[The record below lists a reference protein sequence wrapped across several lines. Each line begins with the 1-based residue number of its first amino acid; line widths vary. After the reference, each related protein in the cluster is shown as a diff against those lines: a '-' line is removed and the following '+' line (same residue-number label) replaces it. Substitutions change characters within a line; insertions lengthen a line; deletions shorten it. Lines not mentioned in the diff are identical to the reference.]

1 MYTLHMILH
10 YMRCYRRQYILLAVQ
25 MTLAFAI
32 IFAVGSAKNSIDS
45 QVAASDLP
53 DRTSFIV
60 SLQDDTDRDALASLT
75 ADFVAAHP
83 ERNITV
89 SDLGSMY
96 IIESEQDLDDLYDE
110 YAELLV
116 PLYGTLTLSKQ
127 NQRDMLENEGVGVE
141 NISQILEF
149 IAAIVTFVTTI
160 GFIGYVM
167 LFLIEREHDILAAYL
182 CGAGLTRQIIST
194 AIETASVGLISAIL
208 GVALGSVLAPTLLI
222 FGMSRTRLTITP
234 QPAALLGILV
244 TLIIIY
250 AIPTIICIFRMR
262 RFDPITAI
270 RREEN

>member
-32 IFAVGSAKNSIDS
+32 IFAVGSAKYSIDS
-45 QVAASDLP
+45 QVAASELP

-60 SLQDDTDRDALASLT
+60 SLQDDADRDALASLT
-75 ADFVAAHP
+75 EDFIAAHP

-89 SDLGSMY
+89 NDLGSIY

-194 AIETASVGLISAIL
+194 VIETAAVGLISAAL
-208 GVALGSVLAPTLLI
+208 GVALGSVLAPMLLV
-222 FGMSRTRLTITP
+222 FGMARTRLTITP
-234 QPAALLGILV
+234 QPAALLGILG

>member
-1 MYTLHMILH
+1 
-10 YMRCYRRQYILLAVQ
+10 MRCYRRQYILLAVQ

-60 SLQDDTDRDALASLT
+60 SLQDDADRDALASLT
-75 ADFVAAHP
+75 ADFVAAHS

-127 NQRDMLENEGVGVE
+127 NQ
-141 NISQILEF
+141 
-149 IAAIVTFVTTI
+149 
-160 GFIGYVM
+160 
-167 LFLIEREHDILAAYL
+167 
-182 CGAGLTRQIIST
+182 
-194 AIETASVGLISAIL
+194 
-208 GVALGSVLAPTLLI
+208 
-222 FGMSRTRLTITP
+222 
-234 QPAALLGILV
+234 
-244 TLIIIY
+244 
-250 AIPTIICIFRMR
+250 
-262 RFDPITAI
+262 
-270 RREEN
+270 

>member
-60 SLQDDTDRDALASLT
+60 SLQDDADRDALASLT
-75 ADFVAAHP
+75 ADFVAAHS

-96 IIESEQDLDDLYDE
+96 IIESEQDLDYLYDE

-141 NISQILEF
+141 NISRILEF

-194 AIETASVGLISAIL
+194 VIETASVGLISAVL
-208 GVALGSVLAPTLLI
+208 GVALGSVCAPALLV
-222 FGMSRTRLTITP
+222 FGMARTRLTITP
-234 QPAALLGILV
+234 QPAALLGILG

-250 AIPTIICIFRMR
+250 IIPAIICIFRMR

>member
-32 IFAVGSAKNSIDS
+32 IFAVGSAKYSIDY

-60 SLQDDTDRDALASLT
+60 SLHDDADRDALASLT
-75 ADFVAAHP
+75 ADFVAAHS

-141 NISQILEF
+141 NISRILEF

-194 AIETASVGLISAIL
+194 VAETASVGLISAAL

-222 FGMSRTRLTITP
+222 FGMSRTSLTITP
-234 QPAALLGILV
+234 QPAALLGILG
-244 TLIIIY
+244 TLLIIYI
-250 AIPTIICIFRMR
+250 IPTIICIFRMR

>member
-32 IFAVGSAKNSIDS
+32 YLRRRLGEVFDRQSGRRKRASRPDELHR
-45 QVAASDLP
+45 VASG
-53 DRTSFIV
+53 RR
-60 SLQDDTDRDALASLT
+60 DRDALASLT
-75 ADFVAAHP
+75 EDFIAAHP

-89 SDLGSMY
+89 NDLGSIY

-127 NQRDMLENEGVGVE
+127 NQRDMLENEGAGVE

-160 GFIGYVM
+160 GFI
-167 LFLIEREHDILAAYL
+167 D
-182 CGAGLTRQIIST
+182 
-194 AIETASVGLISAIL
+194 
-208 GVALGSVLAPTLLI
+208 
-222 FGMSRTRLTITP
+222 MS
-234 QPAALLGILV
+234 
-244 TLIIIY
+244 
-250 AIPTIICIFRMR
+250 CCF
-262 RFDPITAI
+262 
-270 RREEN
+270 